1 MPNAI
6 DGGQSASVDNS
17 EVAQPAANA
26 KQPVKTSETVSKTSA
41 IILVLAIGVHAL
53 FEGIA
58 FGLQDSIDKAGQL
71 AAGILIHKTAAAV
84 SLGGAFART
93 GFTLCQ
99 ICIFLGI
106 FALTTPVG
114 ILIGM
119 AISESNAVIDVVF
132 LGLSGGTF
140 IYVACSEIITAEF
153 DKGSYQWAKM
163 LLVLLGGTIIAILW
177 FFGEHHHHGGEEG
190 HEGHGHRLL

>member
-6 DGGQSASVDNS
+6 DGGQSASVDNNA
-17 EVAQPAANA
+17 VAQPAANT

-119 AISESNAVIDVVF
+119 AISESNAVIDVIF

-153 DKGSYQWAKM
+153 DKGSY
-163 LLVLLGGTIIAILW
+163 
-177 FFGEHHHHGGEEG
+177 
-190 HEGHGHRLL
+190 